1 MLQSMLNKDITIK
14 SPVMVAVTSATI
26 HEPEK
31 RLRKLR
37 RTVQHPDIFVL
48 CAKAKDYMWRN
59 CEMAKRSNRWSW
71 EECRKII
78 KEHKDKTNWFN
89 ETISMDSMFNMLRYE
104 MKFGAAEATII
115 IAALILAGARFSDN
129 K

>member
-1 MLQSMLNKDITIK
+1 MLQLMPDRNIIIK
-14 SPVMVAVTSATI
+14 LLVMVVVTFAII
-26 HEPEK
+26 HGQEK
-31 RLRKLR
+31 QFKKLK
-37 RTVQHPDIFVL
+37 RTVRHPDIFAQNAEVKI
-48 CAKAKDYMWRN
+48 CMWRN
-59 CEMAKRSNRWSW
+59 YKMAKRSNRWSW